1 MGRWAVSSR
10 EQIRCYYQSYGPNLH
25 NHTAIRPDLCH
36 YADLAL
42 LRSYAL
48 TDLEVRLTAHLPI
61 SPSARR
67 LLYRFLNHPPRLFR
81 RGFRDRR
88 SRLAEG
94 GLNRLPRLEQ
104 IRPGTIARVLV
115 ERLLP
120 QLQLVLEVLE
130 VLEVLTFERE
140 LRFACFESRSAR
152 VDLAPPRFHRRQQA
166 VQRPLGVRHAPLGLR
181 QHVFRNAQPARDRQT
196 VGPAR
201 HALE

>member
-67 LLYRFLNHPPRLFR
+67 LFNRLLHHAPRLFR
-81 RGFRDRR
+81 GGFRDRGTC
-88 SRLAEG
+88 LAECRFDS
-94 GLNRLPRLEQ
+94 L
-104 IRPGTIARVLV
+104 ARFQEVSPSTVASVLV
-115 ERLLP
+115 QRLLP
-120 QLQLVLEVLE
+120 
-130 VLEVLTFERE
+130 
-140 LRFACFESRSAR
+140 C
-152 VDLAPPRFHRRQQA
+152 
-166 VQRPLGVRHAPLGLR
+166 
-181 QHVFRNAQPARDRQT
+181 AQF
-196 VGPAR
+196 
-201 HALE
+201 